1 LIRCYLDLAVD
12 FRYDFGANYLGHE
25 GETTMMTMRLMRF
38 GTKKKPT
45 YRIVVMDSKRACQSQ
60 ALDTLGTYS
69 PLDDPAGVKLDLVRA
84 KAWLAKGV
92 RPSSTVQSLL
102 DRVAK
107 STKPAQSTKS

>member
-1 LIRCYLDLAVD
+1 
-12 FRYDFGANYLGHE
+12 
-25 GETTMMTMRLMRF
+25 MMSMRLMRF

-45 YRIVVMDSKRACQSQ
+45 YRIVVMDSKRARQSQ
-60 ALDTLGTYS
+60 ALDTIGTYT
-69 PLDDPAGVKLDLVRA
+69 PLDDPAGVKIDLAKA

-107 STKPAQSTKS
+107 PAKPAKPARDAKA